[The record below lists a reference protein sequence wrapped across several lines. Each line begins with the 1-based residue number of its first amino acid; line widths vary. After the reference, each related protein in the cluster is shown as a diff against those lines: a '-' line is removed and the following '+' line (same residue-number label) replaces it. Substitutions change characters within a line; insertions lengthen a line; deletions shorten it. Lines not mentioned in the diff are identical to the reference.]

1 YDELIKYKH
10 LRINSGMVIL
20 RPKIPNHNWQ
30 SKNLWKNLKF

>member
-20 RPKIPNHNWQ
+20 RPKTPNHN
-30 SKNLWKNLKF
+30 LLVR